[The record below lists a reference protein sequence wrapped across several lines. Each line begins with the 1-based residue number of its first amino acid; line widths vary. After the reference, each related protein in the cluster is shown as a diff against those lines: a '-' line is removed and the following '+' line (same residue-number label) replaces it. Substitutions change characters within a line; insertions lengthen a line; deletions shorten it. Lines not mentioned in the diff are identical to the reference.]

1 MNLSSK
7 WNSEACLDYVNGL
20 CEGTFLNFSYLAREF
35 GLKENDCKRK
45 DNKGQIVKEFLMAS
59 RVDIEKFDYHAKLPE
74 NGVNI
79 RRKKLKLYNSN
90 RVSVPMDP
98 TTENIK
104 KYLLLDVQEGKYS
117 FGELIVPIKFKRIS
131 VSKDG
136 NLTEDYF
143 YVIYSPTPPNFGKKS
158 NVISL

>member
-1 MNLSSK
+1 MN
-7 WNSEACLDYVNGL
+7 
-20 CEGTFLNFSYLAREF
+20 
-35 GLKENDCKRK
+35 
-45 DNKGQIVKEFLMAS
+45 
-59 RVDIEKFDYHAKLPE
+59 
-74 NGVNI
+74 
-79 RRKKLKLYNSN
+79 
-90 RVSVPMDP
+90 P

-143 YVIYSPTPPNFGKKS
+143 YVRGRKNPIKCNQTKFIQFS
-158 NVISL
+158 